1 VRRTSHNIQLSRS
14 LKTELVNSSKQK
26 SKKMSTF
33 TLQDP
38 DLFRQQA
45 YIHGRWCDAD
55 GGATLEVNNPATGEI
70 LGTVPMMTAN
80 ETRRAIEAAKD
91 AFSDWSRKPAKE
103 RSNLLRRWHDLIMS
117 NVGDLGALMTA
128 EQGKPLAEAKG
139 EVAYAASFIEWF
151 GEEAKRVYG
160 DTIPSPWS
168 DKRLVVIKQPIGVCA
183 AITPWNFPAAMIARK
198 AGPALASGCTM
209 VARPASS
216 TPFSALALAVLAERA
231 GIPAGVFNVL
241 TGSSKEIGGEL
252 TSNPDVRKIT
262 FTGSTE
268 VGRLLMKQSSSTVK
282 KLSLE
287 LGGNA
292 PFIVFDDA
300 DLDAAVEGAIVSK
313 YRNAGQTCVCANR
326 LYVQAGVYDAFAE
339 KLVAAVAKLKVG
351 NGFEPGV
358 QQGPLIDQAAV
369 EKVEEHIEDA
379 VSQGGRVLLG
389 GKRHPLGQ
397 TFFEPTVLADVTPK
411 MKVAK
416 EETFGPL
423 APLFRFQT
431 DEQAIEMANDT
442 EFGLASYFYSRDI
455 GRIWRAAEGLE
466 TGMVGINT
474 GLISNEVAPFG
485 GVKQSGLGREGSHYG
500 IEEFLEIKYLC
511 FGGLDR

>member
-1 VRRTSHNIQLSRS
+1 MNLTFS
-14 LKTELVNSSKQK
+14 LQN
-26 SKKMSTF
+26 
-33 TLQDP
+33 P
-38 DLFRQQA
+38 DLFRQQG
-45 YIHGRWCDAD
+45 YIGGNWCDAES
-55 GGATLEVNNPATGEI
+55 GATIEVNNPATGEI
-70 LGTVPMMTAN
+70 LGTVPRMGAN
-80 ETRRAIEAAKD
+80 ETWRAIEAAKD
-91 AFSDWSRKPAKE
+91 AFADWSRRPAKE
-103 RSNLLRRWHDLIMS
+103 RSNLLRGWYDLIMA
-117 NVGDLGALMTA
+117 NVDDLGALMTA

-151 GEEAKRVYG
+151 AEEAKRVYG
-160 DTIPSPWS
+160 DTIPSPWK
-168 DKRLVVIKQPIGVCA
+168 DRRLVVIKQPIGVCA
-183 AITPWNFPAAMIARK
+183 AITPWNFPAAMIGRK

-209 VARPASS
+209 LAKPAES

-241 TGSSKEIGGEL
+241 TGEAKEIGGEM
-252 TSNPDVRKIT
+252 TSNSDVRKIT

-268 VGRLLMKQSSSTVK
+268 VGRLLMKQSADTIK

-300 DLDAAVEGAIVSK
+300 DLDAAVEGAIISK

-339 KLVAAVAKLKVG
+339 KLVAAVGKLKVG
-351 NGFEPGV
+351 NGFDPDV
-358 QQGPLIDQAAV
+358 LQGPLIDFAAV
-369 EKVEEHIEDA
+369 EKIEDHIQDA
-379 VSQGGRVLLG
+379 VAKGGRVLFG
-389 GKRHPLGQ
+389 GKRHALGR
-397 TFFEPTVLADVTPK
+397 TFFEPTVLSGVTSQ
-411 MKVAK
+411 MKVAR

-423 APLFRFQT
+423 APLFRFES
-431 DEQAIEMANDT
+431 DEEGIHMANET

-455 GRIWRAAEGLE
+455 GRAWRAAEALE
-466 TGMVGINT
+466 CGMVGINT

-500 IEEFLEIKYLC
+500 MDEFLEVKYLC
-511 FGGLDR
+511 FGGLASP